1 MKPLPFEVLLSWI
14 LDEFQQRQSIF
25 GIDRSLFYVPKP
37 DTPFAV
43 PAFFGN
49 YLATPIGPAAGPQ
62 TQLAQNIVSAWLCS
76 GRFIEL
82 KTVQIMDELDIPRPC
97 IDMEDEGYNVEWSQE
112 LKLEESAREYI
123 NAWALIHILHRLLG
137 FEGRVPLGT
146 VFNLSVGYNLEG
158 IRSAPITQFLDRMQ
172 KADVELGEIRGIL
185 RARFPQL
192 ADIEIP
198 EQLSNSVTLSTMH
211 GCPPNEIEQ
220 IARYLLSERKLHTTV
235 KLNPTLLGRARILE
249 ILHGNLGFHE
259 IQIPDSVFEHDLQ
272 YGRAVELIRS
282 LQQEASGIG
291 LTFGVKL
298 SNTLP
303 AGNHKSKLAGK
314 EMYLSG
320 RALYPLTMNLFRKLS
335 EEFDGDLNVSYAG
348 GADALNVS
356 TILACGALPVTSAS
370 DLLKPGGCARL
381 LQYLAN
387 LEETMVSR
395 HAASLEEFARD
406 KRSNLDRAA
415 ADSIDDPRYQK
426 RYISGR
432 PPKVSSGLDLFDC
445 VTAPCVEPCAVAQD
459 VPEYAWLISRGEYD
473 RALQVILARNPLP
486 GVTGYVCTELCRE
499 CCTRSAGN
507 YDEPVAIRALK
518 RFATEKG
525 RVRPA
530 VKMKLGRRVAIIGSG
545 PSGLSAAYF
554 LSLQGLQVT
563 IFEAAETVGGMLRL
577 APAFRLPLEIIQE
590 DVDRIT
596 QMGVEIKLSH
606 PITCPPEQLLKEGFD
621 AVYIAAG
628 FQKDA
633 PLHVEGM
640 EGIGVLQAMEFLR
653 KARDRIHVEVG
664 PRVVVI
670 GGGDTALDAARV
682 ALRLTGNPVTVL
694 YRRSRKEMPAGKE
707 DQEGAFEEGIILEE
721 LASPVRV
728 YLSEG
733 HVSALAC
740 VRNRLGAPDQ
750 NGRRRPIPISGS
762 EFHVEADTIIVAVGQ
777 DADLGFLEG
786 SAVRIRESGS
796 IAVAADTGLTSQP
809 GIYAGGDVVSGPQS
823 IIAAC
828 AHGRR
833 AAEAICAQVGIEFE
847 PPHSFPAP
855 LSEEE
860 IRQVKRVR
868 ARREAQQ
875 IAERIPPD
883 RRRGFEL
890 IEATLTEEAARKE
903 AARCVQCASFCDKC
917 VEVCPNRANYTY
929 HVAPIVLKLP
939 VLSCRNGALAV
950 TGEIPFQVRQS
961 RQIIHLHDLCND
973 CGDCETFCVQAGA
986 PFREKPR
993 LFFDRND
1000 FEKEDGN
1007 AFHMGK
1013 NAAGWILARR
1023 ENSSESCLEMRT
1035 DLAEIIFENEL
1046 VRVVFSDSGFRIGA
1060 MELKKS
1066 FRGNLSLVEAAEM
1079 YMVANGLTAA
1089 AGFLPLSSD
1098 FVVT

>member
-1 MKPLPFEVLLSWI
+1 MRPQPFEVLLSWI
-14 LDEFQQRQSIF
+14 LGEFQQRQSVF

-37 DTPFAV
+37 DSPFAV
-43 PAFFGN
+43 PAFSGN
-49 YLATPIGPAAGPQ
+49 YLATPIGPAAGPH
-62 TQLAQNIVSAWLCS
+62 TQLAQNIVSAWLCG
-76 GRFIEL
+76 GRFMEL

-112 LKLEESAREYI
+112 LKLEDSAREYI
-123 NAWALIHILHRLLG
+123 KAWVLIHILHRLLG
-137 FEGRVPLGT
+137 FEGKVPLGT

-158 IRSAPITQFLDRMQ
+158 VRSAPITQFFDRMQ
-172 KADVELGEIRGIL
+172 NAAAELGEIRGIL
-185 RARFPQL
+185 RARFPQF

-198 EQLSNSVTLSTMH
+198 EQLSNNVTLSTMH
-211 GCPPNEIEQ
+211 GCPPDEIEQ
-220 IARYLLSERKLHTTV
+220 IARYLLSERRLHTTV

-249 ILHGNLGFHE
+249 ILHGNFGYHE
-259 IQIPDSVFEHDLQ
+259 IQIPDSVFEHDLE

-282 LQQEASGIG
+282 LQQEASGRG

-320 RALYPLTMNLFRKLS
+320 RALYPLTMDLFRKLA

-387 LEETMVSR
+387 VEETMRSR
-395 HAASLEEFARD
+395 HAASLEELARD
-406 KRSNLDRAA
+406 WRSNLDRAA
-415 ADSIDDPRYQK
+415 AEAIADPRYQK
-426 RYISGR
+426 QYFSGK

-445 VTAPCVEPCAVAQD
+445 VAAPCMEPCAVAQD
-459 VPEYAWLISRGEYD
+459 VPEYVWLISRGEYD
-473 RALQVILARNPLP
+473 RALRVILARNPLP
-486 GVTGYVCTELCRE
+486 GVTGYVCTQLCRE

-518 RFATEKG
+518 RFAAEKG
-525 RVRPA
+525 RVMLA
-530 VKMKLGRRVAIIGSG
+530 AKEKLDRRVAIIGSG
-545 PSGLSAAYF
+545 PSGLAAAYF
-554 LSLQGLQVT
+554 LALQSLQVT
-563 IFEAAETVGGMLRL
+563 IFEAREAVGGMMRL

-590 DVDRIT
+590 DVDRII

-606 PITCPPEQLLKEGFD
+606 PITCPPEQLLKDGFD
-621 AVYIAAG
+621 AVYIATG
-628 FQKDA
+628 YQKDA

-640 EGIGVLQAMEFLR
+640 EGIGVLQALDFLQR
-653 KARDRIHVEVG
+653 VRSCIHVEVG
-664 PRVVVI
+664 ARGIVI

-682 ALRLTGNPVTVL
+682 ALRLTGNPVTVV
-694 YRRSRKEMPAGKE
+694 YRRTRNEMPAGRE

-721 LASPVRV
+721 LASPVKVLLR
-728 YLSEG
+728 EG
-733 HVSALAC
+733 RVSALAC
-740 VRNRLGAPDQ
+740 IRNRLGPPDRS
-750 NGRRRPIPISGS
+750 GRRRPIPIAGSG
-762 EFHVEADTIIVAVGQ
+762 FQIEADTIIVAVGQ
-777 DADLGFLEG
+777 DADLRFLDG
-786 SAVRIRESGS
+786 SAVRIRKNGS
-796 IAVAADTGLTSQP
+796 IAVAADTGLASPP
-809 GIYAGGDVVSGPQS
+809 GIYAGGDAVSGPQS

-828 AHGRR
+828 AHGRL

-847 PPHSFPAP
+847 PPHSFPSP

-860 IRQVKRVR
+860 IRRVKRVR

-875 IAERIPPD
+875 VAGRIPPD

-929 HVAPIVLKLP
+929 RVAPGILKLP
-939 VLSCRNGALAV
+939 VLSCRNGSLAV
-950 TGEIPFQVRQS
+950 TGEIPFQVSQS

-973 CGDCETFCVQAGA
+973 CGNCATFCVHAGE

-993 LFFDRND
+993 LFLNRKD
-1000 FEKEDGN
+1000 FAKEDDN
-1007 AFHMGK
+1007 AFHLERNETGY
-1013 NAAGWILARR
+1013 ILSRR
-1023 ENSSESCLEMRT
+1023 ENGAESRLEIRT
-1035 DLAEIIFENEL
+1035 GLAEIIFENEL
-1046 VRVVFSDSGFRIGA
+1046 VRVVFSDAGFGIGA
-1060 MELKKS
+1060 MELKKL

-1079 YMVANGLTAA
+1079 YMIANGVVAT
-1089 AGFLPLSSD
+1089 AGFLPLSPD